1 MYALV
6 TVTKQGVTFIF
17 TRLCDLCDQRA
28 LLLCVQGKECELFPR
43 RTRASAAP
51 FMYGFLDIYQIFF
64 FFVKENISNSL
75 ISLCREAAG
84 NGSFLPTQLPQCTK
98 YVSSFSVLSIS
109 QSQGLNLTFTLWKQN
124 SQTQFSRIYL
134 NVLKITQLLYVCSAI
149 IYRHFLQSF
158 FHTESTKYHVTPN
171 FCCYFLRISN
181 EGIMV
186 MYH

>member
-1 MYALV
+1 MNALV
-6 TVTKQGVTFIF
+6 TVTKRGVTFIF

-28 LLLCVQGKECELFPR
+28 LLLCVQGKECELFHVVHEHQLPPSYM
-43 RTRASAAP
+43 A
-51 FMYGFLDIYQIFF
+51 FLTYIRFF

-124 SQTQFSRIYL
+124 SQTLFSRIYL